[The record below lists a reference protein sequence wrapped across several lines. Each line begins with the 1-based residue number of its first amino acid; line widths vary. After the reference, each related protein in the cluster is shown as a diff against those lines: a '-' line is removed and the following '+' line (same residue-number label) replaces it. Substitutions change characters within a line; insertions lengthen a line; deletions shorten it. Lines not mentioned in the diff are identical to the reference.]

1 MYKFEYEQEP
11 HKKQPTVRFKKWVGV
26 AVPAHRKEE
35 MVADLLNRMRAN
47 PDEGFM
53 YTWTGDTL
61 VAVFRHE
68 DLIEV
73 AIAQVQMTADV
84 EVSDG

>member
-1 MYKFEYEQEP
+1 MYKFEYEQESR
-11 HKKQPTVRFKKWVGV
+11 KQPTVRFKKWVGV
-26 AVPAHRKEE
+26 AIPAHRKEE
-35 MVADLLNRMRAN
+35 MVADLLKRMRAA

-53 YTWTGDTL
+53 YTWSGDTL
-61 VAVFRHE
+61 VATFRH
-68 DLIEV
+68 DDGLIEV